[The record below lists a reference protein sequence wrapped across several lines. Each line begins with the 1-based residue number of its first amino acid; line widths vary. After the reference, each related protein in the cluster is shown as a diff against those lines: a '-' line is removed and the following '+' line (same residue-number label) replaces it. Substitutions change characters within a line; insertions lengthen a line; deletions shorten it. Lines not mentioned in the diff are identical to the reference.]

1 MSEGPPGT
9 SHALVRPAA
18 RDDIPALVVLARRAF
33 INDPFTNYCG
43 DLKEALSND
52 VSTPKRQHLEIFY
65 RMLFGAII
73 HSGGRVMVVA
83 VPIPP
88 KSDNGQSTG
97 AERKR
102 NRRRDKIAAVAAWLP
117 PHVRIGLDHPWALL
131 RSGLVGAVR
140 RWGLKGA
147 HRAGIEYGSKVEKAF
162 EEIYKARGV
171 KETERDAWYLQLAAT
186 EPDEQGK
193 GYLSLLVREAFAH
206 TPNATFVLEATTEKS
221 RDRYDHFGFQ
231 LERPIVFGKGEFDS
245 NGYRAK
251 GESAEGFQI
260 YAMVKWTGS

>member
-43 DLKEALSND
+43 DLKEVSLSIFPRFPYSTVEPSAQALSND

-147 HRAGIEYGSKVEKAF
+147 HVRSTLLIRPRQNGHIGS
-162 EEIYKARGV
+162 AR
-171 KETERDAWYLQLAAT
+171 RDRVW
-186 EPDEQGK
+186 EQGRE
-193 GYLSLLVREAFAH
+193 GVRGDIQGA
-206 TPNATFVLEATTEKS
+206 
-221 RDRYDHFGFQ
+221 RR
-231 LERPIVFGKGEFDS
+231 
-245 NGYRAK
+245 
-251 GESAEGFQI
+251 EGDG
-260 YAMVKWTGS
+260 ARRVVSPVGSDGAR